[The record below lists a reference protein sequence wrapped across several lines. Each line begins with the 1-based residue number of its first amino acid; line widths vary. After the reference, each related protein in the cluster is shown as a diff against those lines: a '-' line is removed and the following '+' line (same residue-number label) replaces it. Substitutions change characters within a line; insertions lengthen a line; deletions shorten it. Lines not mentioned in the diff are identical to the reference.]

1 MSSHFVDA
9 VERSINLMRENL
21 GEQLTVDDMARAAMF
36 SKFHYTRVFQR
47 ITGVSP
53 GRFLSA
59 LRLERAKTLLLSTS
73 LNVADVSV
81 HVGYNSVGTFSS
93 RFTRSVGLS
102 PTEYRRCGGVAPCI
116 AVAGSDR
123 TPMRAGGVVSG
134 IVSAVSPVPPDT
146 IFLGLFKSR
155 IPEGRPASLTTLSG
169 PGRFLLDKVPE
180 GTWYLL
186 CRGVGTSRAADDV
199 PEGETVSQ
207 FGSHGPFRI
216 NAEQTVDVMVRLG
229 PARLCDPPMLLALP
243 DVRTA
248 APTRRLTWND
258 VAFGR
263 AA

>member
-1 MSSHFVDA
+1 MNNHFVDA
-9 VERSINLMRENL
+9 VERSIVLMHENL

-59 LRLERAKTLLLSTS
+59 LRLQRAKTLLLSTS
-73 LNVADVSV
+73 MNVADISV

-93 RFTRSVGLS
+93 RFTRSVGVS
-102 PTEYRRCGGVAPCI
+102 PIEYRRCGG
-116 AVAGSDR
+116 AVPRLGATKPELGAESAD
-123 TPMRAGGVVSG
+123 GVVSG
-134 IVSAVSPVPPDT
+134 VISACSPVALDA

-155 IPEGRPASLTTLSG
+155 IPEGQPTSCAMLSG
-169 PGRFLLDKVPE
+169 PGRFVLDRVPE

-186 CRGVGTSRAADDV
+186 CHGVGPGRGAGGDDDD
-199 PEGETVSQ
+199 VSQ

-216 NAEQTVDVMVRLG
+216 GPEQKSLDVVVRLG

-243 DVRTA
+243 DPRTIAPVRRSGWGRA
-248 APTRRLTWND
+248 L
-258 VAFGR
+258 GR